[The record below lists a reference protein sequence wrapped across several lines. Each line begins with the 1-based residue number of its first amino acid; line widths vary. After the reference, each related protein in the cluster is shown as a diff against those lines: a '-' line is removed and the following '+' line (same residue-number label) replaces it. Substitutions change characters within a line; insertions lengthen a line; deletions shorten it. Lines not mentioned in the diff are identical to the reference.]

1 MPSTLLERSNHL
13 INENRRRIEHF
24 RAELAQEASGVSAIR
39 QRVLQ
44 QMELSLK
51 CLERQRDELL
61 ALLGGGADGHAA
73 H

>member
-13 INENRRRIEHF
+13 ISENRRRIEHF
-24 RAELAQEASGVSAIR
+24 RAELAQQAPGMSAVR
-39 QRVLQ
+39 VRVLQ
-44 QMELSLK
+44 QMELSLQ

-61 ALLGGGADGHAA
+61 ARLGAGSDGHAA